1 MQLVVEGII
10 PLVARVIPLI
20 EGNHAGGSRGYHSA
34 GRADDPYPSTAR
46 MRGASSEVTGD
57 AAWEGLQE
65 TL

>member
-1 MQLVVEGII
+1 MAIEGII
-10 PLVARVIPLI
+10 PLVARVILLTEENPVD
-20 EGNHAGGSRGYHSA
+20 GHRGYHSA
-34 GRADDPYPSTAR
+34 GRADDPSPSTAR